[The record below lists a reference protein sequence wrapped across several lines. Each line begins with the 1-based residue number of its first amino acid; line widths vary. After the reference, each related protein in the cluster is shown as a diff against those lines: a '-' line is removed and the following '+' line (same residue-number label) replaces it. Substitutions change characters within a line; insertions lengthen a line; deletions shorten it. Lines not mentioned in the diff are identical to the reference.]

1 MRDNVMITKVTTDDL
16 RKMRGKEGLVF
27 QACAPPASDWRDG
40 INEILTRE
48 GILRDGSAFENVMEF
63 ENRGVTNLLFP
74 FDGVNLDVERLAL
87 WRLENQAT
95 FDVMW
100 LSDYAD
106 NYLGGAKREMPEMS
120 LADGD
125 GNIFSIMGRA
135 ANVLRRAGQGDL
147 VEEMQTQ
154 VMSSPNYDMA
164 LQAVSRFVRTELTPD
179 DFQSGQAGAEKKPSV
194 RGQLKDTKRAAETPK
209 RPKRT
214 EPKRGG
220 ESR

>member
-1 MRDNVMITKVTTDDL
+1 MITKVTTDDL
-16 RKMRGKEGLVF
+16 RKMRGQEGLVF
-27 QACAPPASDWRDG
+27 QGCGEPLSEWKDG
-40 INEILTRE
+40 INEILTQA
-48 GILRDGSAFENVMEF
+48 GILRGGSAFGNVMEF

-74 FDGVNLDVERLAL
+74 FDGVDLDVGRLSL
-87 WRLENQAT
+87 WRLENRQT

-106 NYLGGAKREMPEMS
+106 NYLGGFLDNAKREMPEMS
-120 LADGD
+120 LTDGD
-125 GNIFSIMGRA
+125 GNIFNIMGRA

-147 VEEMQTQ
+147 VEEMNKE

-179 DFQSGQAGAEKKPSV
+179 DFRPERAGTEKKPSV
-194 RGQLKDTKRAAETPK
+194 RGQLQETKRAAGN
-209 RPKRT
+209 RKRT

-220 ESR
+220 EPR